1 MCMPLQ
7 EMIGISTQKRRL
19 LIFPWWEWNY
29 YSNSNNVIIRAV
41 VANPVCQTLFL
52 AVDTSQVISDPPKS
66 REKGTKIVSMM
77 HKRKPECK
85 DMECLAQGHRSVSG
99 EPGGGA
105 QAIRHRSF
113 LLTTASCRIIKALL
127 WISVLI
133 QGSSGCG
140 KGWKAEWA
148 LNSDGVGGYLH
159 VSIHPEQRVWRGTQ
173 R

>member
-1 MCMPLQ
+1 MTLK

-29 YSNSNNVIIRAV
+29 YSNDEIITAV
-41 VANPVCQTLFL
+41 VTIPVCQTLFL
-52 AVDTSQVISDPPKS
+52 AVDTSQAISDPPES
-66 REKGTKIVSMM
+66 HEQGTKIVSMM
-77 HKRKPECK
+77 HKRKPECE
-85 DMECLAQGHRSVSG
+85 DTECLAQGHRSVSG
-99 EPGGGA
+99 KPKGGT

-113 LLTTASCRIIKALL
+113 LLTTASHHIIKAPF

-140 KGWKAEWA
+140 KDQKVELA
-148 LNSDGVGGYLH
+148 LNLDRVGGYLY
-159 VSIHPEQRVWRGTQ
+159 VSIDPEQRVRRGTQ